1 MAAEIAVAKIVDLA
15 LTAFMAGIERQ
26 PIVEEIR
33 KMEAAGAT
41 PDEMTDALQAMR
53 QAQEAKTQAKIDQ
66 M

>member
-1 MAAEIAVAKIVDLA
+1 MAAEIVVAKIVDLA

-26 PIVEEIR
+26 AIVEDLR

-53 QAQEAKTQAKIDQ
+53 QAQEAKTQAKINQ